1 VVRCSNCNAIAKTT
15 CSECHKPVC
24 RSHVSVI
31 FNEETRS
38 FKSLCGACYSQVR
51 RLNWVRERS

>member
-1 VVRCSNCNAIAKTT
+1 MVKCSNCNATAKTQ

-31 FNEETRS
+31 FNEDSRS

>member
-1 VVRCSNCNAIAKTT
+1 MVRCSNCNAVAKVQ
-15 CSECHKPVC
+15 CGDCQKWVC
-24 RSHVSVI
+24 RSHVSLI
-31 FNEETRS
+31 FNEDTRS